1 MVFPREA
8 RIVEVGP
15 RDGLQNEPL
24 PVIPVETRIEFINR
38 LSRTG
43 LKNIEAGS
51 FVSPRW
57 IPQMEGTGDVI
68 KGIARNP
75 GIVYSALIPNVNGL
89 KKAIEARVDE
99 VAILAAASETFSMK
113 NLNCSISESIERLK
127 EVIEEAE
134 KHGIPV
140 RGSISTAVTCPYEG
154 EVSPDRVTEVA
165 KELFGMG
172 CREICVCD
180 TTGTCTPLEAK
191 RLIEVVTHHVPI
203 EKLAVHFHDTY
214 GQALVNIYAVL
225 EEGISIV
232 ESSVGGLGGCP
243 YAEGASG
250 NVATEDVVFMLEG
263 LGIETGI
270 DLANLI
276 EAGNFITSG
285 IGRVNESKV
294 SRAGYNCSR

>member
-24 PVIPVETRIEFINR
+24 PVIPVETRIEFINM

-51 FVSPRW
+51 FVSPKW

-68 KGIARNP
+68 KGITRNP
-75 GIVYSALIPNVNGL
+75 GVVYSALIPNVNGL

-99 VAILAAASETFSMK
+99 VAILTAASETFSMK
-113 NLNCSISESIERLK
+113 NLNCSISESIERLA
-127 EVIEEAE
+127 EVIDEAE
-134 KHGIPV
+134 KQGIPV

-154 EVSPDRVTEVA
+154 DVSPDRVA
-165 KELFGMG
+165 GLARELFGMG
-172 CREICVCD
+172 CHEICVCD
-180 TTGTCTPLEAK
+180 TTGTCTPMQAK
-191 RLIEVVTHHVPI
+191 RLIEVVTHHVPV

-276 EAGNFITSG
+276 EAGNFITSS

-294 SRAGYNCSR
+294 SRAGYNCDR